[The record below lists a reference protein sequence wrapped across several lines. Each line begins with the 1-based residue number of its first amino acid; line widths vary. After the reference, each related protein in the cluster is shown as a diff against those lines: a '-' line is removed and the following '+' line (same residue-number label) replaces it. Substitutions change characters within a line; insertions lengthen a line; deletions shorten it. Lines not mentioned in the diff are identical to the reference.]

1 MGVNE
6 NYYEN
11 KRHGNPE
18 FPICLYESVYSGF
31 KNCYLHWHKE
41 FEIMHIVKGEA
52 DVYIDGHIFNVHPG
66 DIVFISKNELH
77 QIRQVMGADF
87 LTINAIVFDLSLLS
101 GEDQDIVDNT
111 VFKPLRDGHTIIFE
125 VVRPGDPGYDQIHER
140 IVMMTTNLKTKTKLF
155 EVLIKSD
162 MYALFFNLLR
172 FGYIKD
178 NDILVPQTNQLRII
192 KKAAA
197 HLSEHL
203 HERITVKKLALQ
215 FGYSEFHFSRL
226 FKQHTGNT
234 INDFINEMSI
244 NRSKALLTRSDL
256 SLDEIAQEVGY
267 SNSGYFIQVF
277 KRHNSGLTPNKYR
290 QITKK

>member
-1 MGVNE
+1 MGVDA

-11 KRHGNPE
+11 KKHGEPE
-18 FPICLYESVYSGF
+18 FPIRLYESVYSGF

-41 FEIMHIVKGEA
+41 FELMHVIKGEA

-66 DIVFISKNELH
+66 DIVFVSRNELH

-101 GEDQDIVDNT
+101 GHENDLVEKA
-111 VFKPLRDGHTIIFE
+111 VFKPLREGQTIIFE
-125 VVRPGDPGYDQIHER
+125 ILHPGDPGYDFIIER
-140 IVMMTTNLKTKTKLF
+140 IITIEDNLKTKPKMF
-155 EVLIKSD
+155 EMLIKSE
-162 MYALFFNLLR
+162 MYALFFNLAR
-172 FGYIKD
+172 FGY
-178 NDILVPQTNQLRII
+178 LQESHVFVPQTNQLRMI

-197 HLSEHL
+197 FLSEHL
-203 HERITVKKLALQ
+203 SERITIKQLAEK

-226 FKQHTGNT
+226 FKKHTGNT

-256 SLDEIAQEVGY
+256 SLDEIAQEVGF
-267 SNSGYFIQVF
+267 SNAGYFIQVF

-290 QITKK
+290 ILSQK